1 MREDQMTPEQRR
13 EDRRRKNP
21 MIHQFEGELR
31 ARLDLSEAD
40 FRRVGRDRWRSI
52 LEQLANRFADRT
64 RDRKRELHWANTNGY
79 SPWAMDRLA
88 GCWHTDCRSWFFRL
102 PELLPEDQFVYLL
115 LEPAGGWFWLFEGR
129 LEAVI
134 RALAVLNETAF
145 LGLGSPDYYLASRK
159 FRWIIGF
166 NHHDMVSLAG
176 EGFALEGFGGFP
188 PAT

>member
-64 RDRKRELHWANTNGY
+64 RDRKRDLHWANTNGY

-88 GCWHTDCRSWFFRL
+88 GCWHTDCRSCCRKTSSSICFWSRPGDGSGSL
-102 PELLPEDQFVYLL
+102 R
-115 LEPAGGWFWLFEGR
+115 GGWRRSSGPLLF
-129 LEAVI
+129 
-134 RALAVLNETAF
+134 
-145 LGLGSPDYYLASRK
+145 
-159 FRWIIGF
+159 
-166 NHHDMVSLAG
+166 
-176 EGFALEGFGGFP
+176 
-188 PAT
+188 

>member
-1 MREDQMTPEQRR
+1 MDPRGMSREQRLR
-13 EDRRRKNP
+13 EARRKDP
-21 MIHQFEGELR
+21 GIHRMEEEILR
-31 ARLDLSEAD
+31 QTGIPRER
-40 FRRVGRDRWRSI
+40 FHRVRWDRWEDIYRQI
-52 LEQLANRFADRT
+52 TARFADKT
-64 RDRKRELHWANTNGY
+64 RARNNGLHWANTNGY

>member
-64 RDRKRELHWANTNGY
+64 RDRKRDLHWANTNGY

-88 GCWHTDCRSWFFRL
+88 GCWHTDCRSWFIRL